1 MSCRQ
6 VHERTSSKHK
16 SVHDKVLE
24 RGLVEETGR
33 EHHECVEPA
42 TGLIQAFG
50 DEVRGEALLE
60 SVGVLEWV
68 VQLGVRHG
76 TGLEPTVEHLLDA
89 LERALASLGRD
100 GHLVHVFLVQ
110 VGDAD
115 AGQLVEF
122 LDGAHG
128 HDLLLVVAHPDRD
141 GRAPEAVPAD
151 GPVLRVRQPVVES
164 TCTQHTNRPHNQIRL
179 VQSPS
184 LTIVP
189 SLTKAGTQ

>member
-1 MSCRQ
+1 MSKFQEVGDKFNAVAEEEATLKYWQSIRAF
-6 VHERTSSKHK
+6 ETS
-16 SVHDKVLE
+16 L
-24 RGLVEETGR
+24 
-33 EHHECVEPA
+33 
-42 TGLIQAFG
+42 
-50 DEVRGEALLE
+50 
-60 SVGVLEWV
+60 
-68 VQLGVRHG
+68 
-76 TGLEPTVEHLLDA
+76 EHLLDA